1 MSESS
6 PAAETTGPRT
16 AAAPGVS
23 APTAESPAAPMA
35 AASVA
40 TAPAG
45 TAPTMLPAPVPA
57 GTVAAPAGPPVTGAP
72 RPPSPRRWPGPG
84 REAPIAVVIGA
95 TVAGLVAAAALTWDR
110 PGVGWLI
117 TGLVAT
123 AAIVAAAWGNTA
135 GESRAVRVE
144 RAVWAGAALV
154 LLASGAVLAAGW
166 LFVLAVL
173 TAIVAVSIA
182 LSGGTSAG
190 GLVLSVLIWPAAL
203 VRALPW
209 VARGVASQ
217 RGKGGGSALRILAA
231 ALVGL
236 LLLIIF
242 GALFAGADA
251 AFARVLDAALPT
263 LNGVTIFR
271 WIWGFG
277 LLGLAVVAASF
288 LAFAPPALDGHPGQH
303 RVRRIEWALPIG
315 ALVALFA
322 AFVTVQTTVLFGG
335 HEYVQQ
341 TSGLTYAEYAR
352 SGFWQLLVVTILVV
366 VVMAVAGRLAPRETP
381 ADRLWIQVLL
391 GLLCLFTLVIVA
403 SALSR
408 MWAYEQAYGFT
419 QLRLLVS
426 VCELWLGAVVLLIMI
441 AGSNL
446 KDRSRWLPGA
456 VVATAVAALIGIA
469 VLNPDRFIA
478 ERNVSRYATSGTIDV
493 SYLGTLSADAVPA
506 LMRLPE
512 PLRTC
517 ALEGIHQDVW
527 TNLDEW
533 RQWNYGRDHAREL
546 LQGYRPPT
554 ADQWRQ
560 CMAVENEPR

>member
-1 MSESS
+1 
-6 PAAETTGPRT
+6 
-16 AAAPGVS
+16 
-23 APTAESPAAPMA
+23 
-35 AASVA
+35 
-40 TAPAG
+40 
-45 TAPTMLPAPVPA
+45 
-57 GTVAAPAGPPVTGAP
+57 
-72 RPPSPRRWPGPG
+72 
-84 REAPIAVVIGA
+84 
-95 TVAGLVAAAALTWDR
+95 
-110 PGVGWLI
+110 
-117 TGLVAT
+117 
-123 AAIVAAAWGNTA
+123 
-135 GESRAVRVE
+135 
-144 RAVWAGAALV
+144 
-154 LLASGAVLAAGW
+154 
-166 LFVLAVL
+166 
-173 TAIVAVSIA
+173 
-182 LSGGTSAG
+182 
-190 GLVLSVLIWPAAL
+190 

-315 ALVALFA
+315 ALVVLFA

-335 HEYVQQ
+335 HDYVQQ

-366 VVMAVAGRLAPRETP
+366 VVMAIAGRLAPRETP

-441 AGSNL
+441 AGMNL

-533 RQWNYGRDHAREL
+533 RQWNYGRDHARDL
-546 LQGYRPPT
+546 LQGYKPPT

-560 CMAVENEPR
+560 CVAVENEPR

>member
-1 MSESS
+1 
-6 PAAETTGPRT
+6 
-16 AAAPGVS
+16 
-23 APTAESPAAPMA
+23 
-35 AASVA
+35 
-40 TAPAG
+40 
-45 TAPTMLPAPVPA
+45 
-57 GTVAAPAGPPVTGAP
+57 
-72 RPPSPRRWPGPG
+72 
-84 REAPIAVVIGA
+84 VVIGA
-95 TVAGLVAAAALTWDR
+95 TVAGVVAAAALTWDR

-117 TGLVAT
+117 TGLVAI

-135 GESRAVRVE
+135 GESRSVRIE

-154 LLASGAVLAAGW
+154 LLGSGAVLAAGW

-190 GLVLSVLIWPAAL
+190 GLVLSVLIWPAAV

-217 RGKGGGSALRILAA
+217 RGKGGGSALRIVAA
-231 ALVGL
+231 SLVGL
-236 LLLIIF
+236 LLLVIF

-263 LNGVTIFR
+263 VNGVTIFR

-277 LLGLAVVAASF
+277 LLGVAVLAASF
-288 LAFAPPALDGHPGQH
+288 LAFAPPALDGHPGRR

-315 ALVALFA
+315 ALVVLFA

-335 HEYVQQ
+335 HDYVQQ

-366 VVMAVAGRLAPRETP
+366 GVMAVAGRLAPRETP

-441 AGSNL
+441 AGINL

-478 ERNVSRYATSGTIDV
+478 ERNVSRYAASGNIDIA
-493 SYLGTLSADAVPA
+493 YLSGLSADAVPA

-517 ALEGIHQDVW
+517 ALESIYLDVW
-527 TNLDEW
+527 GNLDEW
-533 RQWNYGRDHAREL
+533 RQWNYGRERARDL
-546 LQGYRPPT
+546 LTGYVPPT
-554 ADQWRQ
+554 AAQHRLCADIEIR
-560 CMAVENEPR
+560 NR